1 MRDENLLA
9 LVRKKLSDA
18 GIEDAAFEARQI
30 VLEADC
36 ERTANE
42 FVNRRIGGEPLQ
54 YILGCWEFYGLPFYV
69 GQGVLIPRPDTETLV
84 DAALGIIGKSKARV
98 LDLCSGSGAVAVAI
112 AENSSAEVTALEK
125 SDAAYAYLLKNIE
138 RNGASVRAVK
148 GDVFDGFN
156 GEYDLIVSNPPYIK
170 SDVIP
175 TLSREVKREPT
186 MALDGGEDGLIFYRR
201 IAEYWT
207 GLLAKGG
214 TVAVEIGFDQQ
225 EQVSRIFAEAGLD
238 DIRCVKDLSSN
249 PRVIIGTLRSRTT

>member
-1 MRDENLLA
+1 M
-9 LVRKKLSDA
+9 
-18 GIEDAAFEARQI
+18 
-30 VLEADC
+30 
-36 ERTANE
+36 
-42 FVNRRIGGEPLQ
+42 
-54 YILGCWEFYGLPFYV
+54 
-69 GQGVLIPRPDTETLV
+69 
-84 DAALGIIGKSKARV
+84 
-98 LDLCSGSGAVAVAI
+98 
-112 AENSSAEVTALEK
+112 
-125 SDAAYAYLLKNIE
+125 
-138 RNGASVRAVK
+138 
-148 GDVFDGFN
+148 
-156 GEYDLIVSNPPYIK
+156 IVSNPPYIK